1 MIMSGITSGTVNG
14 LVIRESDAYNSYYGF
29 NIPNQWLAN
38 YQAASGDSGAPVYYK
53 DGSHWIHVSGAHWGH
68 AGGYSVFSPVSS
80 IMNDLG
86 VTPLF

>member
-1 MIMSGITSGTVNG
+1 MSGITSGIASG
-14 LVIRESDAYNSYYGF
+14 RVIREGDIYNSYYGF

-53 DGSHWIHVSGAHWGH
+53 DVEHRVHVTGAHWGS
-68 AGGYSVFSPVSS
+68 GRGNSVFSPMSS

-86 VTPLF
+86 ITPIS